1 VERVGERIGVSA
13 NGRVG
18 VVGTALP
25 RVRRRT
31 SMKPEHAL
39 RRRNQQRDAFKR
51 ATPDRARARPYHADT
66 FLLRAAVG
74 NRRRLVIV
82 VVIILIT
89 LAVFRVYRIAT
100 SKLFLKP
107 AANRLE
113 HSSGSMNNALTEMH
127 DGGTISIRSFCNRSS
142 GLLRR

>member
-1 VERVGERIGVSA
+1 MDLPKRAFIFALSQHSIRWLGTQRARSTDNRGWKNGVERLGERIGV
-13 NGRVG
+13 
-18 VVGTALP
+18 VGTA
-25 RVRRRT
+25 
-31 SMKPEHAL
+31 
-39 RRRNQQRDAFKR
+39 
-51 ATPDRARARPYHADT
+51 RPCHADT

-74 NRRRLVIV
+74 NRRRLVVLI
-82 VVIILIT
+82 VIILIN

-113 HSSGSMNNALTEMH
+113 HSSGPMNNALTEMH
-127 DGGTISIRSFCNRSS
+127 NRGTISIRSFSNRSS

>member
-1 VERVGERIGVSA
+1 MQRRIAQERA
-13 NGRVG
+13 P
-18 VVGTALP
+18 T
-25 RVRRRT
+25 
-31 SMKPEHAL
+31 
-39 RRRNQQRDAFKR
+39 
-51 ATPDRARARPYHADT
+51 TPIRPYADT

-74 NRRRLVIV
+74 NRRRLVV
-82 VVIILIT
+82 VIVIILIN

-113 HSSGSMNNALTEMH
+113 HSSGPMNDALTEMH
-127 DGGTISIRSFCNRSS
+127 NGGTISIRSFSNRSS